1 MMYLLQL
8 CLEFLKTGLCAVGG
22 GLATLPFL
30 NEMGL
35 RYTWFTQEDIGN
47 MLAVS
52 ESTPGPIGVNM
63 ATYAG
68 NIVGHTNGGIWIGV
82 LCGILTT
89 LSLVLPSY
97 LVILFVSRIMNRF
110 RDNRYVDGAMKTL
123 RPASVGMVTS
133 AVLGILSSVL
143 IDLAEI
149 RIGEWCNAL
158 LYQNVIL
165 FAVLFILYQL
175 YNKLHPVV
183 LLLIGAVAGIIF
195 KL

>member
-1 MMYLLQL
+1 MIYITLF
-8 CLEFLKTGLCAVGG
+8 LEFFKVGLFSVGG

-30 NEMGL
+30 YEL
-35 RYTWFTQEDIGN
+35 AEKYTWIDKSMIADMIAISQ
-47 MLAVS
+47 
-52 ESTPGPIGVNM
+52 STPGPIGVNM